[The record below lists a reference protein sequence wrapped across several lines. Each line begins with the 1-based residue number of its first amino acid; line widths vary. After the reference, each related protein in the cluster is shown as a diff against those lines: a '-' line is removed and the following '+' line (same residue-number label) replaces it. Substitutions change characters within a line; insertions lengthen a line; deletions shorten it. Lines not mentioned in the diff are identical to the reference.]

1 MSLSYLQFRE
11 LSSVSSHTLNSVTSV
26 IYRLPFAVGD
36 DHALLGMTHSF
47 LQCSNISL
55 DLIVLGLQIAD
66 ALLLVV
72 QTLLELLDL
81 FVIGRHDC
89 AC

>member
-26 IYRLPFAVGD
+26 IYLLPFAVGD
-36 DHALLGMTHSF
+36 DHALLGMTHNF
-47 LQCSNISL
+47 LQRSNISL
-55 DLIVLGLQIAD
+55 DLIVLGLQMAD

-72 QTLLELLDL
+72 QTLLELLGL